1 MKQSQTRSTSKAQA
15 ILWTTLITL
24 AVVVIGLLSIEAAN
38 GISELSQW
46 LRMQASAL
54 LIWRL
59 VLYSSTA
66 YGWYRMR
73 CRLNKQGFSE
83 HQHRRLLYAEIA
95 AVAAV
100 ALLELQT
107 LHTN

>member
-1 MKQSQTRSTSKAQA
+1 MKQSKTRRITKAQA
-15 ILWTTLITL
+15 ILWATLITL
-24 AVVVIGLLSIEAAN
+24 AIVVIGLLSTEAAN
-38 GISELSQW
+38 GISGLSQW

-66 YGWYRMR
+66 FCWYRMR

-83 HQHRRLLYAEIA
+83 HQHRRLLYAEIT
-95 AVAAV
+95 AVVAI